1 MKKVLTGLSV
11 LAISLLFSAP
21 EVKAENFRLGDAQL
35 EQVTAAGGQITSIGP
50 AKTKARSVVQ
60 RGAKRRGGQIAS
72 I

>member
-1 MKKVLTGLSV
+1 MKKVLGGLVVST
-11 LAISLLFSAP
+11 ISLVFCAP
-21 EVKAENFRLGDAQL
+21 QVKAENYRLTDAQL

-50 AKTKARSVVQ
+50 AKTKARAVVQ